1 MLREF
6 HALPTEKRVKE
17 MTDREYLW
25 CLLHM
30 TLDEE
35 EELERLCPSC
45 RAEALEERCPVC
57 GMPKGDGEGMENAA
71 FDEDRYLR
79 LKGGASG

>member
-1 MLREF
+1 
-6 HALPTEKRVKE
+6 
-17 MTDREYLW
+17 MTDGEYLW

-30 TLDEE
+30 ILDEE

-45 RAEALEERCPVC
+45 RVEALEERCPVC
-57 GMPKGDGEGMENAA
+57 GIPKGEEEGMKNAA

-79 LKGGASG
+79 LKEGASK